1 MKSILLATANVDR
14 IISLTDLFLNQGYV
28 VIPACDADMALSFFR
43 DNVRPDAVIIDNGMK
58 GFWGILGAVRLV
70 GPVPPPIIVM
80 SERVSVTDY
89 LDALNMGAFDFV
101 FLPVSASAF
110 VRVVDAAMEHS
121 SRSAALR
128 DRLPVAVPGNPQSGH
143 ASSL

>member
-1 MKSILLATANVDR
+1 MKSILLATANIDR
-14 IISLTDLFLNQGYV
+14 MISLSDFLQKRMYT
-28 VIPACDADMALSFFR
+28 VIPAGESDLARSFLR
-43 DNVRPDAVIIDNGMK
+43 QGIPVDAVIADNGMK
-58 GFWGILGAVRLV
+58 GFWGILGAARLL

-101 FLPVSASAF
+101 FLPVPAPAF
-110 VRVVDAAMEHS
+110 LRVVDAAMEHS

-128 DRLPVAVPGNPQSGH
+128 S
-143 ASSL
+143 